1 MSTLTQLI
9 KIKNITLIFIIGI
22 ILGFATIILYIAMED
37 KKENLDHH
45 IELKAAQLDLAF
57 TKRVFELQNHYNAKL
72 EKFINNNDELIKAFA
87 DRNRKELDK
96 LTQIQLEKLMKEN
109 PNFELI
115 CFGLP
120 NMTAFYRAHMPKKFG
135 DDISKVHGIQTV
147 TKLKKRVSGF
157 LVSKLGLYYRVTF
170 PVNYQGKYIG
180 LIAFGINLNYVNDFI
195 KENFG
200 TESAIIV
207 STKTLKQSKWYN
219 MLEEGS
225 IGSYTIISSN
235 GELITKLANSEHNI
249 DTSNI
254 KLESDDKIYNV
265 HNTIKIK
272 NQKNKPIAKV
282 ILFQDVTEE
291 INAYNIYF
299 YLFITILSILIIVLS
314 FVLVKTFNRFLT
326 TIIGINDDLKVL
338 NESLEDKV
346 KERTENLE
354 VANKNLEN
362 LIDSQDNIVILTN
375 GKEITF
381 ANKQFL
387 KFLNY
392 KNLESFKKDYRCIC
406 ELFVHNDRFFH
417 LGKIGES
424 QNWIEEIQHLPDSQ
438 RVISLMD
445 THLELRAFS
454 VNFNTFDKEILIVSF
469 TDISQTMINQI
480 ELENKT
486 THDKLTGAYNREYFE
501 QTYKLLIHEYTES
514 NHLFGLALLDID
526 HFKIV
531 NDTHGHDV
539 GDYVL
544 KHFVDVVQKS
554 SRADDIFIRWGGEE
568 FIMIVKVHSE
578 EDLKIALEHIRKS
591 IELEEFETIGHKT
604 CSIGGTIYKDN
615 EDIEKTIKRADDA
628 VYEAKETGRNKV
640 LIKL

>member
-1 MSTLTQLI
+1 
-9 KIKNITLIFIIGI
+9 
-22 ILGFATIILYIAMED
+22 MED

>member
-1 MSTLTQLI
+1 M
-9 KIKNITLIFIIGI
+9 
-22 ILGFATIILYIAMED
+22 
-37 KKENLDHH
+37 
-45 IELKAAQLDLAF
+45 
-57 TKRVFELQNHYNAKL
+57 
-72 EKFINNNDELIKAFA
+72 
-87 DRNRKELDK
+87 
-96 LTQIQLEKLMKEN
+96 
-109 PNFELI
+109 
-115 CFGLP
+115 
-120 NMTAFYRAHMPKKFG
+120 
-135 DDISKVHGIQTV
+135 
-147 TKLKKRVSGF
+147 
-157 LVSKLGLYYRVTF
+157 
-170 PVNYQGKYIG
+170 
-180 LIAFGINLNYVNDFI
+180 
-195 KENFG
+195 
-200 TESAIIV
+200 
-207 STKTLKQSKWYN
+207 
-219 MLEEGS
+219 
-225 IGSYTIISSN
+225 
-235 GELITKLANSEHNI
+235 
-249 DTSNI
+249 
-254 KLESDDKIYNV
+254 
-265 HNTIKIK
+265 
-272 NQKNKPIAKV
+272 
-282 ILFQDVTEE
+282 FQDVTEE

-417 LGKIGES
+417 LGKIDES

-454 VNFNTFDKEILIVSF
+454 VNLNTFDKEILIVSF